1 MDELSIKLKN
11 CYGINSLEH
20 TFSFIK
26 SNANLVYAPNGVMKT
41 SLAKTFQRLA
51 EGREPEEKLYN
62 RQSEYEIRLDGVDI
76 TADEILVVKPFD
88 SAYEAGNISAL
99 LVNSEQKVQY
109 DAAYKEVFDAKQAL
123 ITKLNKLSK
132 IKKEEIESQL
142 ADDFSCDN
150 VFEALGILKGAIGGN
165 DDYANLPYKTIFDDK
180 VVGLLSEQAVS
191 DSIQDYT
198 ARYNELLE
206 QSSLFKK
213 GKFNPGN
220 ASTVSKS
227 LKKECF
233 FDAEHKLLLNGKAD
247 PVSNQADFDALFE
260 QESDAILGDGALK
273 SISQK
278 IIGGVAP
285 IKAFQ
290 VLLEQT
296 PQLAADLADLDS
308 LRRILWASYYLKE
321 KESFDGLLDS
331 FIRHRDE
338 LKAIEEQALLED
350 TLWHEAQDVFKDR
363 FHVPFGVD
371 IEDHTNAILGT
382 TAPNMVFTFVGENGE
397 PIRFNRGQLDSLDCL
412 SMGERRAMYLL
423 YVIFEFKARLRAG
436 QRTVIII
443 DDIADSFDY
452 KNKYAI
458 IEYLKELADEEL
470 LRIIVLTHNF
480 DFYRTFQS
488 RVIGNRAQRDN
499 SFVAQR
505 NKNSVVLLEGGHRD
519 VASPFDL
526 WKNNFPNNSAMLV
539 SMIPFVRNLI
549 EYKHGSASPSY
560 KKLTS
565 LLHIKPDTRSL
576 KLSDLEVAIA
586 EVIKEKPLGDQF
598 NKDDLVIDHIY
609 STATELAGG
618 DHGDT
623 ISLENKVAL
632 SIAIRLKA
640 EDFMWKHVENS
651 SEISE
656 NQTGKLFDRLCREN
670 VGLDNGFSPVRK
682 VLSQVTLMTPE
693 NIHLNS
699 FMYEPLMDMSI
710 HHLVD
715 LFERVSGLIWA
726 KNGLEKEAVT

>member
-11 CYGINSLEH
+11 CYGINAFEH
-20 TFSFIK
+20 KFSFVK
-26 SNANLVYAPNGVMKT
+26 SNANLIYAPNGVMKT

-51 EGREPEEKLYN
+51 EGKEPEEKLYN
-62 RQSEYEIRLDGVDI
+62 RQPEYEIKIDGVDI
-76 TADEILVVKPFD
+76 TADEILVVQPFD
-88 SAYEAGNISAL
+88 PAYESGNISTL
-99 LVNSEQKVQY
+99 LVNSEQKAQY
-109 DAAYKEVFDAKQAL
+109 DTAYKEVLDAKQGL

-132 IKKEEIESQL
+132 IKKEDIESQL
-142 ADDFSCDN
+142 AGDFSCDN
-150 VFEALGILKGAIGGN
+150 IFDALDILKWVEGGN
-165 DDYANLPYKTIFDDK
+165 DDYAKLPYKTIFDDK
-180 VVGLLSEQAVS
+180 VLGLLSEQAVS

-213 GKFNPGN
+213 GKFNPSN

-273 SISQK
+273 AISQK

-296 PQLAADLADLDS
+296 PQLAADLADLDN

-321 KESFDGLLDS
+321 KEGFDGLLDS
-331 FIRHRDE
+331 FVRHRDE

-350 TLWHEAQDVFKDR
+350 TLWHEAQGVFKDR

-382 TAPNMVFTFVGENGE
+382 TAPNMVFTFEGENGE
-397 PIRFNRGQLDSLDCL
+397 PIRFNRGQLNSLDCL
-412 SMGERRAMYLL
+412 SLGERRAMYLL
-423 YVIFEFKARLRAG
+423 YVIFEFKARLKAG

-488 RVIGNRAQRDN
+488 RVLDTAKWDN

-505 NKNSVVLLEGGHRD
+505 NNDSVVLLEGGHRD

-526 WKNNFPNNSAMLV
+526 WKNQFPNNAAMLV

-549 EYKHGSASPSY
+549 EYKDGAASAAY
-560 KKLTS
+560 QQLTS

-586 EVIKEKPLGDQF
+586 EVIKEKPLGEQF
-598 NKDDLVIDHIY
+598 NKDELVIDHIY
-609 STATELAGG
+609 STATELAAG

-640 EDFMWKHVENS
+640 EEFMWQHVVDD
-651 SEISE
+651 SEVGN
-656 NQTGKLFDRLCREN
+656 NQTGKLFDRLCQEN
-670 VGLDNGFSPVRK
+670 AGLDNGFALVRK
-682 VLSQVTLMTPE
+682 VLSQVSLMTPE

-715 LFERVSGLIWA
+715 LFNGMSGLTWP
-726 KNGLEKEAVT
+726 EKELVEA

>member
-11 CYGINSLEH
+11 CYGINTFEH
-20 TFSFIK
+20 NFSFAK
-26 SNANLVYAPNGVMKT
+26 CNANLIYAPNGVMKT

-51 EGREPEEKLYN
+51 EKKEPEEKLYN
-62 RQSEYEIRLDGVDI
+62 RQPEYEIKLDGEDI
-76 TADEILVVKPFD
+76 TADDILVVQPFD
-88 SAYEAGNISAL
+88 PGYESGNISTL
-99 LVNSEQKVQY
+99 LVNFEQKAQY
-109 DAAYKEVFDAKQAL
+109 DAAYKEVLDARQGL
-123 ITKLNKLSK
+123 LTKLNKLSK
-132 IKKEEIESQL
+132 IKKEEIETQL
-142 ADDFSCDN
+142 AKDFSCDN
-150 VFEALGILKGAIGGN
+150 IFDALEVLKGFAGGN
-165 DDYANLPYKTIFDDK
+165 DDYAKIPYAKLFDDK
-180 VVGLLSEQAVS
+180 VLGLLNEQAVS

-198 ARYNELLE
+198 ARYSELLE
-206 QSSLFKK
+206 QSSLYKK

-233 FDAEHKLLLNGKAD
+233 FDAEHKLLLNGKAE

-273 SISQK
+273 AISQK

-296 PQLAADLADLDS
+296 PQLAADLSDLDN
-308 LRRILWASYYLKE
+308 LRKVLWASYYLNE
-321 KESFDGLLDS
+321 KEGFDGLLES
-331 FIRHRDE
+331 FTQHRDE
-338 LKAIEEQALLED
+338 LTAIEEQAQLED
-350 TLWHEAQDVFKDR
+350 TLWHEAQGIFKDR

-382 TAPNMVFTFVGENGE
+382 TAPNMVFTFEGDGGE
-397 PIRFNRGQLDSLDCL
+397 PIRFDRGQLDSLNCL
-412 SMGERRAMYLL
+412 SVGERRAMYLL
-423 YVIFEFKARLRAG
+423 YVIFEFKARLKAG
-436 QRTVIII
+436 RKTVIII

-458 IEYLKELADEEL
+458 IEYLKELADEGL
-470 LRIIVLTHNF
+470 LRLVVLTHNF

-488 RVIGNRAQRDN
+488 RVLDTAKWDN

-505 NKNSVVLLEGGHRD
+505 NAGAVILLKGGSKD
-519 VASPFDL
+519 VASPFEL
-526 WKNNFPNNSAMLV
+526 WKNSFPNNSAMLV

-549 EYKHGSASPSY
+549 EYKDGSVSETC
-560 KKLTS
+560 KQLTS
-565 LLHIKPDTRSL
+565 LLHIKPDTRDF
-576 KLSDLEVAIA
+576 KLVDLEVAIA
-586 EVIKEKPLGDQF
+586 EVIKAKPLGDQF
-598 NKDDLVIDHIY
+598 NRDELVIDHIY
-609 STATELAGG
+609 STASKLAAE

-640 EDFMWKHVENS
+640 EEFMWQHVTDD
-651 SEISE
+651 SEIRV
-656 NQTGKLFDRLCREN
+656 NQTSKLFDRLCREN
-670 VGLDNGFSPVRK
+670 AGLDNGFGPVRK
-682 VLSQVTLMTPE
+682 VLSQVSLMTPE

-710 HHLVD
+710 HHLVG
-715 LFERVSGLIWA
+715 LFNEVAVLSWA
-726 KNGLEKEAVT
+726 EKELAEA